1 MKKIIVLTVVAIASQ
16 AVAIFAGEPVVSR
29 SKLLLHLHH
38 RRLSSSDRTN
48 SILERSGPM
57 PKALAGAVTTCTV
70 GEEAWTSLIGFHG
83 NMQVSGSKGRD

>member
-1 MKKIIVLTVVAIASQ
+1 
-16 AVAIFAGEPVVSR
+16 
-29 SKLLLHLHH
+29 
-38 RRLSSSDRTN
+38 
-48 SILERSGPM
+48 M